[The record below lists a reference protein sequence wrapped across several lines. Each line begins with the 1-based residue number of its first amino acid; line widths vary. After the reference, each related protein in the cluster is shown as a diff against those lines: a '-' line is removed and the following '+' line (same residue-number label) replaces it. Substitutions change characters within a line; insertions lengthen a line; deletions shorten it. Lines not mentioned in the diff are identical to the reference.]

1 MKVWESDDDSGS
13 ETIGVIETPPT
24 ILAQSTESQHNQPL
38 SGSQNA
44 STQPIPIRLTNPVK
58 YSSEAHPPWPSRE
71 HTPPSGSED
80 GPSKGKQ
87 LPSTDEQTPK
97 RKTQLSDEQPQ
108 LHSDPEPEP
117 QSRKQLLTDTEPAT
131 QSRNGP
137 FIDDSSLSED
147 FEQYEKGSKLV
158 LTYQV
163 PRRPYGRS
171 EYPNPPGIDSDDK
184 VLSEDE
190 KRLSRTGLVYH
201 DRHISNPDPTQD
213 KATVHLTITKTISGA
228 QVILCKVDEAKYDGG
243 AKHEDR
249 TYKQQKGTFRQYFTD
264 KRRRAKQY
272 VGDIFDQKNAGSSTS
287 SRGDRSEKQ
296 PDVAGKAPFILTIDG
311 ERLTV
316 GQLAILKVYD
326 AMFYP
331 FKYGMNQGAW
341 KVTSRANQEHTCEA
355 GAYKHLWTHKKTG
368 YEHLAPQYYGSWAIE
383 LTTTNSDVE
392 DKQRFARA
400 IIMEYIEGTS
410 IEELCFRTAKEYL
423 LVPRNR
429 MLSKTADGTKW
440 CFDRKLRLEVF
451 VTLLKGYMN
460 MLHHG
465 VNMRL
470 DPENILLT
478 GKLGDELLTTP
489 RVVAIDY
496 VDALIDDERKEPLRV
511 YQRWKKPPHPWGEV
525 SFPKMQY
532 FHGWFPHH

>member
-1 MKVWESDDDSGS
+1 MAESRSDRTRS
-13 ETIGVIETPPT
+13 
-24 ILAQSTESQHNQPL
+24 
-38 SGSQNA
+38 
-44 STQPIPIRLTNPVK
+44 
-58 YSSEAHPPWPSRE
+58 
-71 HTPPSGSED
+71 
-80 GPSKGKQ
+80 KQ

-97 RKTQLSDEQPQ
+97 KQTQLSDEQPQ
-108 LHSDPEPEP
+108 LHSEPEPEP
-117 QSRKQLLTDTEPAT
+117 RLSEQLPTDTEPAT
-131 QSRNGP
+131 QSQHGP

-158 LTYQV
+158 LTYQA
-163 PRRPYGRS
+163 PRRTYGRS

-213 KATVHLTITKTISGA
+213 KATV
-228 QVILCKVDEAKYDGG
+228 ILCKVDEAKYDDG
-243 AKHEDR
+243 AKHEDL
-249 TYKQQKGTFRQYFTD
+249 TYKKQKGTFRQYLTD
-264 KRRRAKQY
+264 KRKRAKRY

-296 PDVAGKAPFILTIDG
+296 PDVAGEAPFIVPIDG

-316 GQLAILKVYD
+316 VQLAILKVYD

-331 FKYGMNQGAW
+331 FKYGMNQGPW
-341 KVTSRANQEHTCEA
+341 KVTSRVDQEHTREA

-368 YEHLAPQYYGSWAIE
+368 YEQLAPQYYGSWAIE

-392 DKQRFARA
+392 DKQRFSRA
-400 IIMEYIEGTS
+400 IIIEYIEGTS

-429 MLSKTADGTKW
+429 MLPKMADGTKW

-451 VTLLKGYMN
+451 VTLLKGYVN

-478 GKLGDELLTTP
+478 GKLGDEVLKTP

-511 YQRWKKPPHPWGEV
+511 YQRWDKPPHPWGEI
-525 SFPKMQY
+525 SLPKMQY
-532 FHGWFPHH
+532 FHGWFPHHWTPELFDSWLIYTFGQLDNPEYMDPNISKDPKLSKDPQMLEQPGSGQDSGPEHS